1 VLKNWS
7 DRLRELRLWA
17 LNDVTSSQIDVSSV
31 STTAE
36 GGNTLVNVGE
46 VMTQFANSA
55 IQGISDSIVAL
66 IPVITLTT
74 VIGIA
79 IRMFKKYVKA

>member
-1 VLKNWS
+1 MNP
-7 DRLRELRLWA
+7 
-17 LNDVTSSQIDVSSV
+17 V

-36 GGNTLVNVGE
+36 SGNTLVNVGE
-46 VMTQFANSA
+46 LMTKFANSA
-55 IQGISDSIVAL
+55 LQGVSDSIVAL

>member
-1 VLKNWS
+1 MNP
-7 DRLRELRLWA
+7 
-17 LNDVTSSQIDVSSV
+17 V

-55 IQGISDSIVAL
+55 IQGISDSTVAL

>member
-1 VLKNWS
+1 MNP
-7 DRLRELRLWA
+7 
-17 LNDVTSSQIDVSSV
+17 V

-36 GGNTLVNVGE
+36 SGNTLVNVGDL
-46 VMTQFANSA
+46 MTQFANSA
-55 IQGISDSIVAL
+55 LQGVSDSIVAL

>member
-1 VLKNWS
+1 MNP
-7 DRLRELRLWA
+7 
-17 LNDVTSSQIDVSSV
+17 V

-36 GGNTLVNVGE
+36 SGNTLINIGE
-46 VMTQFANSA
+46 LMTQFANSA
-55 IQGISDSIVAL
+55 LQGISDSIVAL

>member
-1 VLKNWS
+1 MNP
-7 DRLRELRLWA
+7 
-17 LNDVTSSQIDVSSV
+17 V

-36 GGNTLVNVGE
+36 SGNTFVNVGE
-46 VMTQFANSA
+46 LMTQFANSA
-55 IQGISDSIVAL
+55 IQGVSDSIVAL

>member
-1 VLKNWS
+1 MNP
-7 DRLRELRLWA
+7 
-17 LNDVTSSQIDVSSV
+17 V

-46 VMTQFANSA
+46 LMNQFANSA
-55 IQGISDSIVAL
+55 IQGVSDSIVAL

>member
-1 VLKNWS
+1 MNP
-7 DRLRELRLWA
+7 
-17 LNDVTSSQIDVSSV
+17 V

-36 GGNTLVNVGE
+36 SGNTLIKVGE
-46 VMTQFANSA
+46 LMTQFANSA
-55 IQGISDSIVAL
+55 IQGVSDSIVAL

>member
-1 VLKNWS
+1 MGDLTTYAAENS
-7 DRLRELRLWA
+7 TLDI
-17 LNDVTSSQIDVSSV
+17 SSLMS
-31 STTAE
+31 
-36 GGNTLVNVGE
+36 
-46 VMTQFANSA
+46 QFASSA
-55 IQGISDSIVAL
+55 ISGISDSIVAL

>member
-1 VLKNWS
+1 MNPVP
-7 DRLRELRLWA
+7 
-17 LNDVTSSQIDVSSV
+17 
-31 STTAE
+31 TTAE
-36 GGNTLVNVGE
+36 GGNTLINVGE
-46 VMTQFANSA
+46 LMTQFANSA
-55 IQGISDSIVAL
+55 LQGISDSIVAL

>member
-1 VLKNWS
+1 MNP
-7 DRLRELRLWA
+7 
-17 LNDVTSSQIDVSSV
+17 V

-36 GGNTLVNVGE
+36 SGNTLINVGE
-46 VMTQFANSA
+46 LMKQFANSA
-55 IQGISDSIVAL
+55 IQGVSDSIVAL

>member
-1 VLKNWS
+1 MNP
-7 DRLRELRLWA
+7 
-17 LNDVTSSQIDVSSV
+17 V

-46 VMTQFANSA
+46 LMTKFANSA
-55 IQGISDSIVAL
+55 IQGVSDSIVAL
-66 IPVITLTT
+66 VPVITLTT

>member
-1 VLKNWS
+1 MNP
-7 DRLRELRLWA
+7 
-17 LNDVTSSQIDVSSV
+17 V
-31 STTAE
+31 STTVE
-36 GGNTLVNVGE
+36 SGNTLVNVGE
-46 VMTQFANSA
+46 LMTQFANSA
-55 IQGISDSIVAL
+55 LQGVSDSIVAL

>member
-1 VLKNWS
+1 MNP
-7 DRLRELRLWA
+7 
-17 LNDVTSSQIDVSSV
+17 VSA
-31 STTAE
+31 TAE

-46 VMTQFANSA
+46 LMTQFANSA
-55 IQGISDSIVAL
+55 LQGVSDSIVAL

>member
-1 VLKNWS
+1 MNPF
-7 DRLRELRLWA
+7 
-17 LNDVTSSQIDVSSV
+17 

-46 VMTQFANSA
+46 VMTQLANSA

>member
-1 VLKNWS
+1 MNP
-7 DRLRELRLWA
+7 
-17 LNDVTSSQIDVSSV
+17 V

-36 GGNTLVNVGE
+36 SGNTLVNVGE
-46 VMTQFANSA
+46 LMTQFANSA
-55 IQGISDSIVAL
+55 IQGVSDSIVAL

-79 IRMFKKYVKA
+79 IRMLKKYVKA

>member
-1 VLKNWS
+1 MNP
-7 DRLRELRLWA
+7 
-17 LNDVTSSQIDVSSV
+17 V

-55 IQGISDSIVAL
+55 IQGFPILFVAL

>member
-1 VLKNWS
+1 MNP
-7 DRLRELRLWA
+7 
-17 LNDVTSSQIDVSSV
+17 V

-55 IQGISDSIVAL
+55 IQGIFDSIVAL

>member
-1 VLKNWS
+1 MNP
-7 DRLRELRLWA
+7 
-17 LNDVTSSQIDVSSV
+17 V

-36 GGNTLVNVGE
+36 SGNTLINVGE
-46 VMTQFANSA
+46 LMTRFANSA
-55 IQGISDSIVAL
+55 IQGVSDSIVAL

>member
-1 VLKNWS
+1 MNP
-7 DRLRELRLWA
+7 
-17 LNDVTSSQIDVSSV
+17 V

-36 GGNTLVNVGE
+36 GGNTLINVGE
-46 VMTQFANSA
+46 LVTQFANSA
-55 IQGISDSIVAL
+55 LQGISDSIVAL

>member
-1 VLKNWS
+1 MNP
-7 DRLRELRLWA
+7 
-17 LNDVTSSQIDVSSV
+17 V

-36 GGNTLVNVGE
+36 SGNTLVNVGE
-46 VMTQFANSA
+46 LMTQFANSA
-55 IQGISDSIVAL
+55 IQGVSDSIVVL

>member
-1 VLKNWS
+1 MNP
-7 DRLRELRLWA
+7 
-17 LNDVTSSQIDVSSV
+17 V

-46 VMTQFANSA
+46 LMSQFANSA
-55 IQGISDSIVAL
+55 IQGVSDSIVAL

-79 IRMFKKYVKA
+79 IKMFKKYVKA

>member
-1 VLKNWS
+1 MNP
-7 DRLRELRLWA
+7 
-17 LNDVTSSQIDVSSV
+17 VSS
-31 STTAE
+31 TAE
-36 GGNTLVNVGE
+36 SGNTLVNVGE
-46 VMTQFANSA
+46 LMTQFANSA
-55 IQGISDSIVAL
+55 LQGVSDSIVAL

>member
-1 VLKNWS
+1 MNP
-7 DRLRELRLWA
+7 
-17 LNDVTSSQIDVSSV
+17 V

-46 VMTQFANSA
+46 LMTQFANSA
-55 IQGISDSIVAL
+55 LQGVSDSIVAH

>member
-1 VLKNWS
+1 MNP
-7 DRLRELRLWA
+7 
-17 LNDVTSSQIDVSSV
+17 V

-46 VMTQFANSA
+46 LMTKFANSA
-55 IQGISDSIVAL
+55 LQGVSDSIVAL

>member
-1 VLKNWS
+1 MNP
-7 DRLRELRLWA
+7 
-17 LNDVTSSQIDVSSV
+17 V

-36 GGNTLVNVGE
+36 GGNTLVNVGDL
-46 VMTQFANSA
+46 MTQFANSA
-55 IQGISDSIVAL
+55 LQGVSDSIVAL

>member
-1 VLKNWS
+1 MNP
-7 DRLRELRLWA
+7 
-17 LNDVTSSQIDVSSV
+17 V

-36 GGNTLVNVGE
+36 GGNTLVNIGE
-46 VMTQFANSA
+46 LMTQFANSA
-55 IQGISDSIVAL
+55 IQGVSDSIVAL

-79 IRMFKKYVKA
+79 IKMFKKYVKA

>member
-1 VLKNWS
+1 MNP
-7 DRLRELRLWA
+7 
-17 LNDVTSSQIDVSSV
+17 V

-36 GGNTLVNVGE
+36 SGNTLVNVGE
-46 VMTQFANSA
+46 LMSQFANSA
-55 IQGISDSIVAL
+55 LQGVSDSIVAL

>member
-1 VLKNWS
+1 MNP
-7 DRLRELRLWA
+7 
-17 LNDVTSSQIDVSSV
+17 V

-46 VMTQFANSA
+46 LMTKFANSA
-55 IQGISDSIVAL
+55 VQGVSDSIVAL

>member
-1 VLKNWS
+1 MNP
-7 DRLRELRLWA
+7 
-17 LNDVTSSQIDVSSV
+17 V

-36 GGNTLVNVGE
+36 SGNTLVNVGE
-46 VMTQFANSA
+46 LMTQFANSA
-55 IQGISDSIVAL
+55 IQGVSDSIVAL

-74 VIGIA
+74 VISIA

>member
-1 VLKNWS
+1 MSEV
-7 DRLRELRLWA
+7 
-17 LNDVTSSQIDVSSV
+17 VTYAAGDGSS
-31 STTAE
+31 
-36 GGNTLVNVGE
+36 LVNVGE

>member
-1 VLKNWS
+1 MNP
-7 DRLRELRLWA
+7 
-17 LNDVTSSQIDVSSV
+17 V

-46 VMTQFANSA
+46 LMTQFANSA
-55 IQGISDSIVAL
+55 IQGVCDSIVAL

>member
-1 VLKNWS
+1 MNP
-7 DRLRELRLWA
+7 
-17 LNDVTSSQIDVSSV
+17 V
-31 STTAE
+31 STPAE
-36 GGNTLVNVGE
+36 SGNTLINVGE
-46 VMTQFANSA
+46 LMTKFANSA
-55 IQGISDSIVAL
+55 IQGVSDSIVAL

>member
-1 VLKNWS
+1 MNP
-7 DRLRELRLWA
+7 
-17 LNDVTSSQIDVSSV
+17 V

-36 GGNTLVNVGE
+36 GGNTLINVGE
-46 VMTQFANSA
+46 LMTKFANSA
-55 IQGISDSIVAL
+55 IQGVSDSIVAL

>member
-1 VLKNWS
+1 MNP
-7 DRLRELRLWA
+7 
-17 LNDVTSSQIDVSSV
+17 V

-46 VMTQFANSA
+46 VMTQLANSA

>member
-1 VLKNWS
+1 MNP
-7 DRLRELRLWA
+7 
-17 LNDVTSSQIDVSSV
+17 V

-36 GGNTLVNVGE
+36 GGNILVNVGDL
-46 VMTQFANSA
+46 MTQYDNSA
-55 IQGISDSIVAL
+55 IQGVSDSIVAL

>member
-1 VLKNWS
+1 MNP
-7 DRLRELRLWA
+7 
-17 LNDVTSSQIDVSSV
+17 V

-46 VMTQFANSA
+46 LMTQFANSA
-55 IQGISDSIVAL
+55 LQGVSDSIVAL

-79 IRMFKKYVKA
+79 IKMFKKYVKA

>member
-1 VLKNWS
+1 MNP
-7 DRLRELRLWA
+7 
-17 LNDVTSSQIDVSSV
+17 V
-31 STTAE
+31 STTADS
-36 GGNTLVNVGE
+36 GNTLINVGE
-46 VMTQFANSA
+46 LMTQFANSA
-55 IQGISDSIVAL
+55 IQGVSDSIVAL

>member
-1 VLKNWS
+1 MLKNWS

>member
-1 VLKNWS
+1 MNP
-7 DRLRELRLWA
+7 
-17 LNDVTSSQIDVSSV
+17 V

-46 VMTQFANSA
+46 LMKQFANSA
-55 IQGISDSIVAL
+55 LQGVSDSIVAL

>member
-1 VLKNWS
+1 MNP
-7 DRLRELRLWA
+7 
-17 LNDVTSSQIDVSSV
+17 V

-36 GGNTLVNVGE
+36 SGNTLVNVGE
-46 VMTQFANSA
+46 LMTQFANFA
-55 IQGISDSIVAL
+55 LQGVSDSIVAL